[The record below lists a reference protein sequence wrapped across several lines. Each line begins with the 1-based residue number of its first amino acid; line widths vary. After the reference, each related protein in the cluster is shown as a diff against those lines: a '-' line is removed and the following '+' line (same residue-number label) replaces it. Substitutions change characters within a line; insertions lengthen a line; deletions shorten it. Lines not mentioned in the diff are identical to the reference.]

1 MNASGLPDSLL
12 HGSHDG
18 LAGRLAV
25 ALFVAALVYAAAAVM
40 SAPDVAAAVRG
51 FLFPLRLFLIA
62 VAPAIA
68 GIAFLWS
75 DRAIG
80 DERRRRL
87 ARILVLM
94 LCGCVGLAAV
104 SGVPW

>member
-1 MNASGLPDSLL
+1 MNASGLPNSWR
-12 HGSHDG
+12 HGSHHG

-25 ALFVAALVYAAAAVM
+25 ALFVIAIVYVAAAVI
-40 SAPDVAAAVRG
+40 SAPDVAAALRG
-51 FLFPLRLFLIA
+51 LLFPLRLFLIA
-62 VAPAIA
+62 IAPTIA

-87 ARILVLM
+87 TRILVLM
-94 LCGCVGLAAV
+94 VCGFVALAAV
-104 SGVPW
+104 SVLP